1 MTASSE
7 FAEFCRLAASGGLV
21 AVAETVSADLLT
33 PLSAYLR
40 IAQGAERSFLLES
53 VEGGEHLARY
63 SFLGAEPAMVVRSR
77 DGVTTVQDANGERTE
92 PGTAVDILRREFA
105 HRKLAAAE
113 NIAPMAGGCVG
124 YLGYAASS
132 WFDPAMQ
139 AVSGAGDDA
148 CFLIFR
154 TVLAFDH
161 ARQQI
166 QIRTLAEVEP
176 GASEAVLQEKFDAA
190 SAQNREVVR
199 KLSAAVELPLK
210 AMAVAGAGEADF
222 ESNFARAEFESA
234 VAEGKELIFAGEC
247 FQIVLSQRFRR
258 KTKANAVALYRA
270 LRATNPS
277 PYMFLLN
284 FGPTPRPVRSR
295 WRASLDRRIAGDAGA
310 LPRPRVD
317 LPSHRRHPDPRRECG
332 RGCATGRRAA
342 RRREGARRAHDAGRS
357 RAATIWAAWPRY
369 GTVKVKKLMTVEKYS
384 HVQHLVTELQAEL
397 RPELDRFDALGAC
410 FPAGTVTGA
419 PKIRAMQGIA
429 DLERGARLSVF
440 GRGLVCRLRQQSR
453 LLHHHPHHGAG
464 GRRAE
469 CAGGRGHC
477 RRLRAVPGV
486 GRDGQQVARAAS
498 RRGPGRVRGITG
510 RRTMLLVIDNYDS
523 FTYNLVQFLGELG
536 ADPVVRRN
544 DQVTVRRDRERRL

>member
-1 MTASSE
+1 VTDSSE
-7 FAEFCRLAASGGLV
+7 FAEFRRLASAGGLV
-21 AVAETVSADLLT
+21 AVTETVSADLLT

-40 IAQGAERSFLLES
+40 IAQGATRSFLLES

-77 DGVTTVQDANGERTE
+77 NGITTVQDVNGERE
-92 PGTAVDILRREFA
+92 EQGTAVDILRRELA
-105 HRKLAAAE
+105 NRKLAVAE

-132 WFDPAMQ
+132 WFDDAME
-139 AVSGAGDDA
+139 AKPGTWDDA

-166 QIRTLAEVEP
+166 QIRTLAEVDM
-176 GASEAVLQEKFDAA
+176 GANEAELKDKFDTATA
-190 SAQNREVVR
+190 KNREVVR
-199 KLSAAVELPLK
+199 KLSEAVELPLN
-210 AMAVAGAGEADF
+210 AVAVKGAGEAEF
-222 ESNFARAEFESA
+222 ESNFKRAEFEQA

-284 FGPTPRPVRSR
+284 FGPCPGGGGERALIGASPEMLVRCRDRELTYRP
-295 WRASLDRRIAGDAGA
+295 IAGT
-310 LPRPRVD
+310 RPRGVDAEEDAQLAAELLADEKERAEHMMLVD
-317 LPSHRRHPDPRRECG
+317 LG
-332 RGCATGRRAA
+332 RNDLGRVA
-342 RRREGARRAHDAGRS
+342 
-357 RAATIWAAWPRY
+357 RY
-369 GTVKVKKLMTVEKYS
+369 GTVLVQRLMTVEKYS

-429 DLERGARLSVF
+429 ELERGAREAYSGAVLYADYANNLDSCITIRTMELAGDELSV
-440 GRGLVCRLRQQSR
+440 QA
-453 LLHHHPHHGAG
+453 GAG
-464 GRRAE
+464 IVADSVPALEWEETINKSRALRRA
-469 CAGGRGHC
+469 
-477 RRLRAVPGV
+477 
-486 GRDGQQVARAAS
+486 VALAEAE
-498 RRGPGRVRGITG
+498 G
-510 RRTMLLVIDNYDS
+510 
-523 FTYNLVQFLGELG
+523 
-536 ADPVVRRN
+536 
-544 DQVTVRRDRERRL
+544 

>member
-1 MTASSE
+1 MTTAAE
-7 FAEFCRLAASGGLV
+7 FADFRRLASAGGLV
-21 AVAETVSADLLT
+21 AVTETVSADLLT

-40 IAQGAERSFLLES
+40 IANGASRSFLLES

-63 SFLGAEPAMVVRSR
+63 SFLGANPAMVVRSR
-77 DGVTTVQDANGERTE
+77 HGVTTVEDASGTRVE
-92 PGTAVDILRREFA
+92 PGTAVDVLRREFA
-105 HRKLAAAE
+105 NRKLSAPE

-139 AVSGAGDDA
+139 AVSGTGDDA

-166 QIRTLAEVEP
+166 QIRTLAEVEED
-176 GASEAVLQEKFDAA
+176 ASEAALKESFEAA
-190 SAQNREVVR
+190 TKTNREVVR
-199 KLSAAVELPLK
+199 TLSAAVELPLN
-210 AMAVAGAGEADF
+210 AVAVAGAGEAAF
-222 ESNFARAEFESA
+222 ESNFERCEFERA

-284 FGPTPRPVRSR
+284 FGTAEGGERALIGASPEMLVLCRDRELTYRP
-295 WRASLDRRIAGDAGA
+295 IAGT
-310 LPRPRVD
+310 RPRGVNAEEDSLLAAELLADEKERAEHMMLVD
-317 LPSHRRHPDPRRECG
+317 LG
-332 RGCATGRRAA
+332 RNDLGRVA
-342 RRREGARRAHDAGRS
+342 
-357 RAATIWAAWPRY
+357 RY
-369 GTVKVKKLMTVEKYS
+369 GTVKVNKLMTVEKYS
-384 HVQHLVTELQAEL
+384 HVQHLVTELHAEL

-429 DLERGARLSVF
+429 ELERGAREAYSGAVLYADYANNLDSCITIRTMELEDDELSV
-440 GRGLVCRLRQQSR
+440 QA
-453 LLHHHPHHGAG
+453 GAG
-464 GRRAE
+464 IVADSVPAAEWEETINKSRALRRA
-469 CAGGRGHC
+469 
-477 RRLRAVPGV
+477 
-486 GRDGQQVARAAS
+486 VALA
-498 RRGPGRVRGITG
+498 
-510 RRTMLLVIDNYDS
+510 
-523 FTYNLVQFLGELG
+523 E
-536 ADPVVRRN
+536 AD
-544 DQVTVRRDRERRL
+544 E

>member
-7 FAEFCRLAASGGLV
+7 FAEFCKLAASGGLV

-77 DGVTTVQDANGERTE
+77 NGVTTVQDANGERQE
-92 PGTAVDILRREFA
+92 PGTAVDVLRREFA

-139 AVSGAGDDA
+139 AVTGAGDDA

-176 GASEAVLQEKFDAA
+176 GASEAVLREKFDTA
-190 SAQNREVVR
+190 SAQNREIVC
-199 KLSAAVELPLK
+199 KLSAAMSLPLNT
-210 AMAVAGAGEADF
+210 MAVKGAGEADF
-222 ESNFARAEFESA
+222 ESNFARAEFENA
-234 VAEGKELIFAGEC
+234 VSEGKELIFAGEC

-258 KTKANAVALYRA
+258 KTNANAVALYRA

-284 FGPTPRPVRSR
+284 FGPCPQTGGEQALIGASPEMLVRCRDRELTYRP
-295 WRASLDRRIAGDAGA
+295 IAGTRTRGANAEEDALLA
-310 LPRPRVD
+310 EELLADEKERAEHMMLVD
-317 LPSHRRHPDPRRECG
+317 LG
-332 RGCATGRRAA
+332 RNDLGRVAT
-342 RRREGARRAHDAGRS
+342 
-357 RAATIWAAWPRY
+357 Y
-369 GTVKVKKLMTVEKYS
+369 GTVKVKKLLTVEKYS

-429 DLERGARLSVF
+429 DLERGARQAYSGAVLYADYANNLDSCITIRTMELAGDELSV
-440 GRGLVCRLRQQSR
+440 QA
-453 LLHHHPHHGAG
+453 GAG
-464 GRRAE
+464 IVADSVPPWSGKRRSTSHAR
-469 CAGGRGHC
+469 CV
-477 RRLRAVPGV
+477 VPWRWLNMKGN
-486 GRDGQQVARAAS
+486 QEENNAACN
-498 RRGPGRVRGITG
+498 R
-510 RRTMLLVIDNYDS
+510 
-523 FTYNLVQFLGELG
+523 
-536 ADPVVRRN
+536 
-544 DQVTVRRDRERRL
+544 

>member
-1 MTASSE
+1 LTPASQ
-7 FAEFCRLAASGGLV
+7 FAEFCRLASSAALV

-63 SFLGAEPAMVVRSR
+63 SFLGADPAMVVRSR
-77 DGVTTVQDANGERTE
+77 NGVTTVQDAAGEREE
-92 PGTAVDILRREFA
+92 PGTAVDVLRRELA
-105 HRKLAAAE
+105 HRKLAAPE

-124 YLGYAASS
+124 YLGYAASR

-139 AVSGAGDDA
+139 AIAGSGDDA

-166 QIRTLAEVEP
+166 QIRTLAEVQP
-176 GASEAVLQEKFDAA
+176 GASLAVLRQNFDAA
-190 SAQNREVVR
+190 SACNREVVR

-210 AMAVAGAGEADF
+210 AMPVSGAGEADF
-222 ESNFARAEFESA
+222 ESNFSRAEFERA

-247 FQIVLSQRFRR
+247 FQIVLSQRFQRR
-258 KTKANAVALYRA
+258 SKANAVALYRA

-284 FGPTPRPVRSR
+284 FGASSEGGGKSGGESGGERALIGASPEMLVRCRDRELTYRP
-295 WRASLDRRIAGDAGA
+295 IAGTRVRGANSDEDARLA
-310 LPRPRVD
+310 EELLADEKERAEHMMLVD
-317 LPSHRRHPDPRRECG
+317 LG
-332 RGCATGRRAA
+332 RNDLGRVA
-342 RRREGARRAHDAGRS
+342 S
-357 RAATIWAAWPRY
+357 Y

-384 HVQHLVTELQAEL
+384 HVQHLVTELEAEL
-397 RPELDRFDALGAC
+397 RPEQDRFDALGAC

-429 DLERGARLSVF
+429 DLERGPREAYAGAVLYADYANNLDSCITIRTIELTGDQLSV
-440 GRGLVCRLRQQSR
+440 QA
-453 LLHHHPHHGAG
+453 GAG
-464 GRRAE
+464 IVADSVPDTEWEETINKSRALRRA
-469 CAGGRGHC
+469 
-477 RRLRAVPGV
+477 
-486 GRDGQQVARAAS
+486 VALAE
-498 RRGPGRVRGITG
+498 
-510 RRTMLLVIDNYDS
+510 
-523 FTYNLVQFLGELG
+523 FE
-536 ADPVVRRN
+536 
-544 DQVTVRRDRERRL
+544 E

>member
-1 MTASSE
+1 VTGSSE
-7 FAEFCRLAASGGLV
+7 FADFRRLAADGGLV
-21 AVAETVSADLLT
+21 AVTETVSADLLT

-40 IAQGAERSFLLES
+40 IAQSAERSFLLES

-63 SFLGAEPAMVVRSR
+63 SFLGAGPAMVVRSR
-77 DGVTTVQDANGERTE
+77 NGVTTVEDANGRREE

-105 HRKLAAAE
+105 HRKLTAAE
-113 NIAPMAGGCVG
+113 NTAPMAGGCVG

-132 WFDPAMQ
+132 WFDGAMQ
-139 AVSGAGDDA
+139 AVTGTGDDA

-166 QIRTLAEVEP
+166 QIRTLAEVET
-176 GASEAVLQEKFDAA
+176 GADEAELRKKFDAA
-190 SAQNREVVR
+190 TAENREVVR

-210 AMAVAGAGEADF
+210 TLAVGGAGEAEF
-222 ESNFARAEFESA
+222 QSNFARPEFERA

-284 FGPTPRPVRSR
+284 FGADTGADVGGERALIGASPEMLVRCRDRELTYRP
-295 WRASLDRRIAGDAGA
+295 IAGTRVRGVNAEEDAFLAEELLGDEKERA
-310 LPRPRVD
+310 EHMMLVD
-317 LPSHRRHPDPRRECG
+317 LG
-332 RGCATGRRAA
+332 RNDLGRVA
-342 RRREGARRAHDAGRS
+342 
-357 RAATIWAAWPRY
+357 RY
-369 GTVKVKKLMTVEKYS
+369 GTVKVKRLMTVEKYS

-419 PKIRAMQGIA
+419 PKIRAMRGIA
-429 DLERGARLSVF
+429 ELERGPREAYSGAVLYADYANNLDSCITIRTIELAGDELSV
-440 GRGLVCRLRQQSR
+440 QA
-453 LLHHHPHHGAG
+453 GAG
-464 GRRAE
+464 IVADSVPAMEWEETINKSRALRRA
-469 CAGGRGHC
+469 
-477 RRLRAVPGV
+477 
-486 GRDGQQVARAAS
+486 VALAES
-498 RRGPGRVRGITG
+498 NG
-510 RRTMLLVIDNYDS
+510 
-523 FTYNLVQFLGELG
+523 
-536 ADPVVRRN
+536 
-544 DQVTVRRDRERRL
+544 

>member
-7 FAEFCRLAASGGLV
+7 FAEFRTLAASGGLV

-40 IAQGAERSFLLES
+40 IARPGQRSFLLES

-77 DGVTTVQDANGERTE
+77 GGVTTVQDAIGEREE
-92 PGTAVDILRREFA
+92 PGTAVDVLRREFA

-113 NIAPMAGGCVG
+113 HIAPMAGGCVG
-124 YLGYAASS
+124 YLGYAASR

-176 GASEAVLQEKFDAA
+176 GAGDAVLRERFDQATA
-190 SAQNREVVR
+190 ENRAVVR

-210 AMAVAGAGEADF
+210 AMAVAGAGEASF

-284 FGPTPRPVRSR
+284 FGCCPETGGEQALIGASPEMLVRCRDRELTYRPIAGTRSR
-295 WRASLDRRIAGDAGA
+295 GANAEEDALLAEELLADEKERAEHMML
-310 LPRPRVD
+310 VD
-317 LPSHRRHPDPRRECG
+317 LG
-332 RGCATGRRAA
+332 RNDLGRVAC
-342 RRREGARRAHDAGRS
+342 
-357 RAATIWAAWPRY
+357 Y

-384 HVQHLVTELQAEL
+384 HVQHLVTELQAQL

-429 DLERGARLSVF
+429 ELERGAREAYSGAVLYADYANNLDSCITIRTMELAGDELSV
-440 GRGLVCRLRQQSR
+440 QA
-453 LLHHHPHHGAG
+453 GAG
-464 GRRAE
+464 IVADSVPALEWEETINKSRALRRA
-469 CAGGRGHC
+469 
-477 RRLRAVPGV
+477 
-486 GRDGQQVARAAS
+486 VALAEFE
-498 RRGPGRVRGITG
+498 G
-510 RRTMLLVIDNYDS
+510 
-523 FTYNLVQFLGELG
+523 
-536 ADPVVRRN
+536 
-544 DQVTVRRDRERRL
+544 

>member
-1 MTASSE
+1 MIASKVTANSE
-7 FAEFCRLAASGGLV
+7 FAEFCDLAAVGGLV
-21 AVAETVSADLLT
+21 AVTETVSADLLT

-40 IAQGAERSFLLES
+40 IAQSSERSFLLES

-63 SFLGAEPAMVVRSR
+63 SFLGADPAMVVRSR
-77 DGVTTVQDANGERTE
+77 SGVTTVQDADGERIE

-105 HRKLAAAE
+105 HHKLAAAE
-113 NIAPMAGGCVG
+113 NVAPMAGGCVG
-124 YLGYAASS
+124 YLGYGASS

-139 AVSGAGDDA
+139 TIPGTGDEA

-166 QIRTLAEVEP
+166 QIRTLAEVDRS
-176 GASEAVLQEKFDAA
+176 ASEAELKEKFDAA
-190 SAQNREVVR
+190 SAKNREVVR

-210 AMAVAGAGEADF
+210 AMAVKGAGEADF
-222 ESNFARAEFESA
+222 QSNFARDEFEQA
-234 VAEGKELIFAGEC
+234 VADGKELIYAGEC
-247 FQIVLSQRFRR
+247 FQIVLSQRFQR

-284 FGPTPRPVRSR
+284 LGEYSEGGGERALIGASPEMLVRCRDRELTYRP
-295 WRASLDRRIAGDAGA
+295 IAGTRVRGLNAEEDLRLSEDLLADEKERA
-310 LPRPRVD
+310 EHMMLVD
-317 LPSHRRHPDPRRECG
+317 LG
-332 RGCATGRRAA
+332 RNDLGRVA
-342 RRREGARRAHDAGRS
+342 
-357 RAATIWAAWPRY
+357 RY

-429 DLERGARLSVF
+429 ELERGSREAYSGAVLYADYANNLDSCITIRTIELEGNEISV
-440 GRGLVCRLRQQSR
+440 QA
-453 LLHHHPHHGAG
+453 GAG
-464 GRRAE
+464 IVADSVPALEWEETINKSRALRRA
-469 CAGGRGHC
+469 
-477 RRLRAVPGV
+477 
-486 GRDGQQVARAAS
+486 VALAEAE
-498 RRGPGRVRGITG
+498 G
-510 RRTMLLVIDNYDS
+510 
-523 FTYNLVQFLGELG
+523 
-536 ADPVVRRN
+536 
-544 DQVTVRRDRERRL
+544 

>member
-1 MTASSE
+1 VRASSE
-7 FAEFCRLAASGGLV
+7 FAEFCRLAGTGGLV
-21 AVAETVSADLLT
+21 AVTETVSADLLT

-40 IAQGAERSFLLES
+40 IAQGASRSFLLES

-77 DGVTTVQDANGERTE
+77 NGVTTVEDANGEREE

-105 HRKLAAAE
+105 HRKLAVAE
-113 NIAPMAGGCVG
+113 NMAPMAGGCVG

-139 AVSGAGDDA
+139 TIRGTGDEA

-166 QIRTLAEVEP
+166 QIRTLAEVEC
-176 GASEAVLQEKFDAA
+176 GASEAELKERFDAA
-190 SAQNREVVR
+190 TAKNREAVR

-210 AMAVAGAGEADF
+210 AIAVTGAGEAEF
-222 ESNFARAEFESA
+222 GSNFARAEFEQA

-284 FGPTPRPVRSR
+284 FGTCPETGGERSLIGASPEMLVRCRDRELTYRP
-295 WRASLDRRIAGDAGA
+295 IAGTRTRGA
-310 LPRPRVD
+310 NAEEDGLLAEELLADEKERAEHMMLVD
-317 LPSHRRHPDPRRECG
+317 LG
-332 RGCATGRRAA
+332 RNDLGRVA
-342 RRREGARRAHDAGRS
+342 
-357 RAATIWAAWPRY
+357 RY

-429 DLERGARLSVF
+429 ELERGAREAYSGAVLYADYANNLDSCITIRTMELAGDELSV
-440 GRGLVCRLRQQSR
+440 QA
-453 LLHHHPHHGAG
+453 GAG
-464 GRRAE
+464 IVADSVPALEWEETINKSRALRRA
-469 CAGGRGHC
+469 
-477 RRLRAVPGV
+477 
-486 GRDGQQVARAAS
+486 VALAEAE
-498 RRGPGRVRGITG
+498 G
-510 RRTMLLVIDNYDS
+510 
-523 FTYNLVQFLGELG
+523 
-536 ADPVVRRN
+536 
-544 DQVTVRRDRERRL
+544 

>member
-1 MTASSE
+1 MTACPE
-7 FAEFCRLAASGGLV
+7 FADFCRLASSGSLV

-40 IAQGAERSFLLES
+40 IAQGTERSFLLES

-63 SFLGAEPAMVVRSR
+63 SFLGADPAMVVRSCN
-77 DGVTTVQDANGERTE
+77 GVTTVQDASGERVE

-113 NIAPMAGGCVG
+113 NIAPLAGGCVG
-124 YLGYAASS
+124 YLGYAASR

-139 AVSGAGDDA
+139 AVSGTGDDA

-176 GASEAVLQEKFDAA
+176 GASKATLEEKFSAA
-190 SAQNREVVR
+190 SAKNREVVR

-210 AMAVAGAGEADF
+210 AMAVTGAGEADF
-222 ESNFARAEFESA
+222 ESNFSPEEFERA

-247 FQIVLSQRFRR
+247 FQIVLSQRFQR

-284 FGPTPRPVRSR
+284 FG
-295 WRASLDRRIAGDAGA
+295 
-310 LPRPRVD
+310 D
-317 LPSHRRHPDPRRECG
+317 LPSNGGERALIGASPEMLVRCRDRELTYRPIAGTRARGANIEEDARLGAELLADEKERAEHMMLVDLG
-332 RGCATGRRAA
+332 RNDLGRVA
-342 RRREGARRAHDAGRS
+342 S
-357 RAATIWAAWPRY
+357 Y
-369 GTVKVKKLMTVEKYS
+369 GTVKVKKLLTVEKYS

-397 RPELDRFDALGAC
+397 RPGLDRFDALGAC

-429 DLERGARLSVF
+429 ELERGAREAYSGAVLYADYANNLDSCITIRTMELAGDELSV
-440 GRGLVCRLRQQSR
+440 QA
-453 LLHHHPHHGAG
+453 GAG
-464 GRRAE
+464 IVADSVPALEWEETINKSRALRRA
-469 CAGGRGHC
+469 
-477 RRLRAVPGV
+477 
-486 GRDGQQVARAAS
+486 VALAE
-498 RRGPGRVRGITG
+498 
-510 RRTMLLVIDNYDS
+510 MD
-523 FTYNLVQFLGELG
+523 E
-536 ADPVVRRN
+536 
-544 DQVTVRRDRERRL
+544 

>member
-1 MTASSE
+1 LTASSE
-7 FAEFCRLAASGGLV
+7 FADFCKLAVAGGLV

-40 IAQGAERSFLLES
+40 IAQGASRSFLLES

-63 SFLGAEPAMVVRSR
+63 SFLGAEPAMVVSTRN
-77 DGVTTVQDANGERTE
+77 GVTTVQDANGEHQE
-92 PGTAVDILRREFA
+92 IGTAVDVLRREFA
-105 HRKLAAAE
+105 HRKLSAAE

-124 YLGYAASS
+124 YLGYAASG

-139 AVSGAGDDA
+139 ATVGAGDDA

-176 GASEAVLQEKFDAA
+176 GANEANLKEKFAEA
-190 SAQNREVVR
+190 TEKNREVVR
-199 KLSAAVELPLK
+199 KLSAAVELSLK
-210 AMAVAGAGEADF
+210 AVVVAGAGEAEF
-222 ESNFARAEFESA
+222 ESNFAREEFERA
-234 VAEGKELIFAGEC
+234 VSEGKELIFAGEC

-284 FGPTPRPVRSR
+284 FGKENGGERALIGASPEMLVRCRDRELTYRP
-295 WRASLDRRIAGDAGA
+295 IAGT
-310 LPRPRVD
+310 RPRGANAEEDATLAAELLADEKERAEHMMLVD
-317 LPSHRRHPDPRRECG
+317 LG
-332 RGCATGRRAA
+332 RNDLGRVA
-342 RRREGARRAHDAGRS
+342 
-357 RAATIWAAWPRY
+357 RY
-369 GTVKVKKLMTVEKYS
+369 GTVKVKKLLTVEKYS

-429 DLERGARLSVF
+429 DLERGAREAYSGAVLYADYANNLDSCITIRTMELAGDELSV
-440 GRGLVCRLRQQSR
+440 QA
-453 LLHHHPHHGAG
+453 GAG
-464 GRRAE
+464 IVADSVPATEWEETINKSRALRRA
-469 CAGGRGHC
+469 
-477 RRLRAVPGV
+477 
-486 GRDGQQVARAAS
+486 VALAE
-498 RRGPGRVRGITG
+498 
-510 RRTMLLVIDNYDS
+510 
-523 FTYNLVQFLGELG
+523 FGE
-536 ADPVVRRN
+536 
-544 DQVTVRRDRERRL
+544 

>member
-1 MTASSE
+1 VSANSE
-7 FAEFCRLAASGGLV
+7 FADFCRLASSGGLV

-40 IAQGAERSFLLES
+40 IAQGAQRSFLLES

-63 SFLGAEPAMVVRSR
+63 SFLGADPAMVVRTR
-77 DGVTTVQDANGERTE
+77 DGVTTVQDADGERVE

-113 NIAPMAGGCVG
+113 HIAPMAGGCVG
-124 YLGYAASS
+124 YLGYAASR

-139 AVSGAGDDA
+139 AVTGSGDDA

-176 GASEAVLQEKFDAA
+176 GAVEATLQQKFTEAA
-190 SAQNREVVR
+190 AKNREVVR
-199 KLSAAVELPLK
+199 KLSAAMELPLK
-210 AMAVAGAGEADF
+210 AMAVSGAGEADF
-222 ESNFARAEFESA
+222 DSNFSTAEYESA

-247 FQIVLSQRFRR
+247 FQIVLSQRFQR

-284 FGPTPRPVRSR
+284 FGDLPANGGERALIGASPEMLVRCRDRELTYRPIAGTRSR
-295 WRASLDRRIAGDAGA
+295 GANAAEDARLAAELLADEKERAEHMML
-310 LPRPRVD
+310 VD
-317 LPSHRRHPDPRRECG
+317 LG
-332 RGCATGRRAA
+332 RNDLGRVA
-342 RRREGARRAHDAGRS
+342 S
-357 RAATIWAAWPRY
+357 Y
-369 GTVKVKKLMTVEKYS
+369 GTVKVKKLLTVEKYS

-397 RPELDRFDALGAC
+397 RPGLDRFDALGAC

-429 DLERGARLSVF
+429 ELERGAREAYSGAVLYADYDNNLDSCITIRTMELLGDQLSV
-440 GRGLVCRLRQQSR
+440 QA
-453 LLHHHPHHGAG
+453 GAG
-464 GRRAE
+464 IVADSVPTLEWEETVNKSRALRRA
-469 CAGGRGHC
+469 
-477 RRLRAVPGV
+477 
-486 GRDGQQVARAAS
+486 VALA
-498 RRGPGRVRGITG
+498 
-510 RRTMLLVIDNYDS
+510 
-523 FTYNLVQFLGELG
+523 ELEG
-536 ADPVVRRN
+536 
-544 DQVTVRRDRERRL
+544 

>member
-1 MTASSE
+1 MTPESQ
-7 FAEFCRLAASGGLV
+7 FAEFCRLASSGVLV

-40 IAQGAERSFLLES
+40 IAQGTERSFLLES

-63 SFLGAEPAMVVRSR
+63 SFLGADPAMVVRSR
-77 DGVTTVQDANGERTE
+77 NGVTTVQDAAGEREE
-92 PGTAVDILRREFA
+92 PGTAVDVLRREFA
-105 HRKLAAAE
+105 YRKLAAPE

-124 YLGYAASS
+124 YIGYAASR

-139 AVSGAGDDA
+139 AIAGSGDDA

-166 QIRTLAEVEP
+166 QIRTLAEVQP
-176 GASEAVLQEKFDAA
+176 GASPAVLRQNFDAA
-190 SAQNREVVR
+190 SACNHEVVR

-210 AMAVAGAGEADF
+210 AMPVSGAGEADF
-222 ESNFARAEFESA
+222 ESNFSRAEFERA

-247 FQIVLSQRFRR
+247 FQIVLSQRFQHRTR
-258 KTKANAVALYRA
+258 ANAVALYRA

-284 FGPTPRPVRSR
+284 FGASPEGGGERALIGASPEMLVRCRDRELTYRP
-295 WRASLDRRIAGDAGA
+295 IAGTRVRGANGDEDARLA
-310 LPRPRVD
+310 EELLADEKERAEHMMLVD
-317 LPSHRRHPDPRRECG
+317 LG
-332 RGCATGRRAA
+332 RNDLGRVA
-342 RRREGARRAHDAGRS
+342 S
-357 RAATIWAAWPRY
+357 Y

-384 HVQHLVTELQAEL
+384 HVQHLVTELEAEL

-429 DLERGARLSVF
+429 DLERGAREAYAGAVLYADYANNLDSCITIRTIELAGDQLSV
-440 GRGLVCRLRQQSR
+440 QA
-453 LLHHHPHHGAG
+453 GAG
-464 GRRAE
+464 IVADSVPATEWEETINKSRALRRA
-469 CAGGRGHC
+469 
-477 RRLRAVPGV
+477 
-486 GRDGQQVARAAS
+486 VALAEFENNAE
-498 RRGPGRVRGITG
+498 
-510 RRTMLLVIDNYDS
+510 
-523 FTYNLVQFLGELG
+523 FE
-536 ADPVVRRN
+536 A
-544 DQVTVRRDRERRL
+544 

>member
-1 MTASSE
+1 MTPSPE
-7 FAEFCRLAASGGLV
+7 FAEFCRLAAAGGLV
-21 AVAETVSADLLT
+21 AVTETVSADLLT

-40 IAQGAERSFLLES
+40 MAKGASRSFLLES

-63 SFLGAEPAMVVRSR
+63 SFLGANPAMVVRSR
-77 DGVTTVQDANGERTE
+77 NGVTTVQDADGERVE

-105 HRKLAAAE
+105 HRKLSAQE

-124 YLGYAASS
+124 YLGYAASA

-139 AVSGAGDDA
+139 ALTGSGDDA

-176 GASEAVLQEKFDAA
+176 GAGEAALNQSFTAA
-190 SAQNREVVR
+190 KAKNREVVR
-199 KLSAAVELPLK
+199 KLSAAVEMPLS
-210 AMAVAGAGEADF
+210 AVPVAGAGEAAF
-222 ESNFARAEFESA
+222 ESNFERVEFEHA

-258 KTKANAVALYRA
+258 KTSANAVALYRA

-284 FGPTPRPVRSR
+284 FGSSAESGGEQALIGASPEMLVRCRDRELTYRP
-295 WRASLDRRIAGDAGA
+295 IAGTRVRGANAGEDARLA
-310 LPRPRVD
+310 AELLADEKERAEHMMLVD
-317 LPSHRRHPDPRRECG
+317 LG
-332 RGCATGRRAA
+332 RNDLGRVA
-342 RRREGARRAHDAGRS
+342 
-357 RAATIWAAWPRY
+357 RY
-369 GTVKVKKLMTVEKYS
+369 GTVKVSKLMTVEKYS
-384 HVQHLVTELQAEL
+384 HVQHLVTELHAEL

-429 DLERGARLSVF
+429 ELERGAREAYSGAVLYADYANNLDSCITIRTMELAGDELSV
-440 GRGLVCRLRQQSR
+440 QA
-453 LLHHHPHHGAG
+453 GAG
-464 GRRAE
+464 IVADSVPATEWEETINKSRALRRA
-469 CAGGRGHC
+469 
-477 RRLRAVPGV
+477 
-486 GRDGQQVARAAS
+486 VALAEAE
-498 RRGPGRVRGITG
+498 G
-510 RRTMLLVIDNYDS
+510 
-523 FTYNLVQFLGELG
+523 
-536 ADPVVRRN
+536 
-544 DQVTVRRDRERRL
+544 